1 VTQTLLEP
9 FSTVSLPE
17 SADPAAA
24 SAAAYANEVV
34 ELLSGLLLTLVRERQ
49 PEIESVLR
57 GERPVSELS
66 PELFARTLQVQGL
79 WFQLLSIAEQ
89 NAAMRRRRQIES
101 ERGHEQLRGTF
112 AQVISDAAAGKIPA
126 DEIRQ
131 LLEILRVRP
140 VITAHPTEAR
150 RVTVLEKH
158 RRIYRRLVDLESPRW
173 TPRERQA
180 LIVGLQNEIE
190 LLWNTGELRLA
201 KPTVPQEVFWGL
213 HFFNETLF
221 EAVPD
226 LLDKL
231 ERALAQAYPG
241 ERFQVPPFFQF
252 GSWVGGD
259 RDGNPFVTNDITRNT
274 LLENRLTGLRRYRG
288 RLADLVRALSITERV
303 MPVSDSFRTALERE
317 LAASGN
323 GDEIAARNPGEIF
336 RQYLACMVRR
346 IDVMV
351 SAAERGQVAPD
362 PKGYPSA
369 DALIADLKLIED
381 ALNSARSTSIAST
394 LVRPVRREVESFRF
408 STVRLDV
415 RENTT
420 KLNAAL
426 ADLWRQMDGRT
437 DGRADGRTGAENLTR
452 GVPEPGCDAWRQWL
466 GAELARPLV
475 AENRTP
481 ELPAESAETLGMFR
495 LVRELREEIDRESF
509 GTFVL
514 SMTRSV
520 SDVLGAYL
528 LAKQAGLFADTAGV
542 ESCTLPIV
550 PLFETIEDLQRAPA
564 IMRDLLTVPLVRR
577 SVLTQGGVQE
587 VMIGYSDSN
596 KDGGF
601 LTSNW
606 ELSKA
611 QIKLTRLGKEA
622 GIPIAF
628 FHGRGGSVSRGG
640 APTGRAIAAQPAGS
654 IQGRMRITEQGEVVS
669 FKYANRGTAQ
679 YQIELLAASVVEH
692 SLKSERE
699 KALVPTSEFDEA
711 MEALS
716 GAAQAA
722 YRQLVD
728 HPDLL
733 AYYQA
738 ASPLEEISLLN
749 LGSRPARRFG
759 ARSLS
764 DLRAIPWVFAWS
776 QNRHFVPGWYGV
788 GSGILTFLQIRG
800 QRGAAL
806 LDRMFTESRLFRL
819 IVDEVEKTL
828 TYVDLDIAREY
839 AELVPDSSVRS
850 SILGLV
856 EDEYHRTV
864 EAVLRISGGRE
875 LVERY
880 PRFRRRL
887 ARRLPTINQVSRQ
900 QIELLRRF
908 RDSGGDKTQ
917 EEQLSALLLSI
928 NTIAAGFGATG

>member
-1 VTQTLLEP
+1 VTQILLEP
-9 FSTVSLPE
+9 FSPVSLPE
-17 SADPAAA
+17 SSDPVAA
-24 SAAAYANEVV
+24 SAAAYANEVA
-34 ELLSGLLLTLVRERQ
+34 ELLSGLLLELVRDRQ
-49 PEIESVLR
+49 PEVESALR
-57 GERPVSELS
+57 GERPPSELS
-66 PELFARTLQVQGL
+66 PELLARTLQVQGL

-89 NAAMRRRRQIES
+89 NAAMRRRRQIEA
-101 ERGHEQLRGTF
+101 ERGHDQLRGTF
-112 AQVISDAAAGKIPA
+112 ANVISGAAAARVSGDA
-126 DEIRQ
+126 IRS

-140 VITAHPTEAR
+140 VITAHPTEAK

-173 TPRERQA
+173 TPRERQS
-180 LIVGLQNEIE
+180 LIDGLRNEIE
-190 LLWNTGELRLA
+190 LLWSTGELRLA

-221 EAVPD
+221 EAIPD

-231 ERALAQAYPG
+231 ERALVASYPG
-241 ERFQVPPFFQF
+241 QSFQIHPFLQF
-252 GSWVGGD
+252 GSWIGGD
-259 RDGNPFVTNDITRNT
+259 RDGNPFVTNDVTRGT
-274 LLENRLTGLRRYRG
+274 LLENRLTALRRYRR
-288 RLADLVRALSITERV
+288 RLAELMGALSITERAI
-303 MPVSDSFRTALERE
+303 PVSDSFRAALKKE
-317 LAASGN
+317 LDATGQ
-323 GDEIAARNPGEIF
+323 GEEIAARNPGEIF
-336 RQYLACMVRR
+336 RQFLACITAR
-346 IDVMV
+346 IDAMIT
-351 SAAERGQVAPD
+351 AAEGGQATTSQ
-362 PKGYPSA
+362 GYRSA
-369 DALIADLKLIED
+369 DAMAADLRLIEEQLR
-381 ALNSARSTSIAST
+381 ATGRSSIGT
-394 LVRPVRREVESFRF
+394 MLVRPVRREIESFRF
-408 STVRLDV
+408 STVRLDL

-426 ADLWRQMDGRT
+426 ADLWRVTNGQM
-437 DGRADGRTGAENLTR
+437 
-452 GVPEPGCDAWRQWL
+452 EPAPDQGSDAWRQWIA
-466 GAELARPLV
+466 GELARPLTSGNEV
-475 AENRTP
+475 P
-481 ELPAESAETLGMFR
+481 QLPPDSKETLGMFE
-495 LVRELREEIDRESF
+495 LVRDLREEIDREAF
-509 GTFVL
+509 GTFIL

-520 SDVLGAYL
+520 SDILGAYL
-528 LAKQAGLFADTAGV
+528 LAKNAGLFADTAGV

-564 IMRDLLTVPLVRR
+564 IMRELLTVPLVRR
-577 SVLTQGGVQE
+577 SVRSQGGVQE

-611 QIKLTRLGKEA
+611 QIKLTRVGKEA
-622 GIPIAF
+622 GVPIAF

-679 YQIELLAASVVEH
+679 YQLELLAASVVEH
-692 SLKSERE
+692 TLKSEQE
-699 KALVPTSEFDEA
+699 KALVPTAEFDEA

-722 YRQLVD
+722 YRQLID

-733 AYYQA
+733 PYYQA

-759 ARSLS
+759 AKSLG

-788 GSGILTFLQIRG
+788 GSGILTFLEVRG

-806 LDRMFTESRLFRL
+806 LDRMFAESRLFRL

-839 AELVPDSSVRS
+839 AELVPAPSARTA
-850 SILGLV
+850 ILTLI
-856 EDEYHRTV
+856 EEEYHRTV

-908 RDSGGDKTQ
+908 RESGSDRSQ